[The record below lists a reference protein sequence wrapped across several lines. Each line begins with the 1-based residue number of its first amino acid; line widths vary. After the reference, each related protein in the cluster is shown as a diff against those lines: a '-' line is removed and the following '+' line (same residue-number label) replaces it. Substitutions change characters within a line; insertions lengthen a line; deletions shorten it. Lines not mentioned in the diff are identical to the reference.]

1 MASVFG
7 RLFKETATYGISSII
22 GRFLNWLL
30 TFIYIQV
37 ILPDELGR
45 MTGLYSGIAILMVLL
60 TYGMETAFFRFT
72 TTHERPR
79 LVFSTALYSLA
90 STSLVFIGLGFL
102 LGGQISSFYHLED
115 LPLIVPMF
123 VLIIALDA
131 FTALPLAYLRY
142 AQRPV
147 RFMLIRMSFV
157 LITIVLT
164 LFIFFGLPF
173 LAEVFPSIFAGYYQP
188 KEALYYIMGINLI
201 GNICQLLML
210 IPTLRQAEGG
220 FDFTLWKKMI
230 VYALPMLL
238 LGLAA
243 TFSNQADKLIF
254 PKMFDD
260 IKEGNTQL
268 GIYSLGFKI
277 AVILVMFTQAFRY
290 AYEPFVF
297 AKSKEGEQEAKQTYA
312 LSMRYYVLVTLVV
325 FLGVVSYLDL
335 VSVFVPNTYDS
346 SFPVVPYILTAQV
359 MLGISLNLSLW
370 YKLKDMTYWGG
381 ILSLV
386 ACTVNVLMIVF
397 FAESWGFMACA
408 WGAIASSGTMM
419 LLSYA
424 LGQKY
429 YPINYPIKA
438 IFFYAGVLA
447 LAVFTEHTFASYI
460 ESENPF
466 LRLAFNTLV
475 FASFLTLIV
484 WREVPRATLKTL
496 LSKAKALL

>member
-72 TTHERPR
+72 TTHERPN

-90 STSLVFIGLGFL
+90 TTSLLFVGLGFFL
-102 LGGQISSFYHLED
+102 RDYITDFYHLED

-123 VLIIALDA
+123 VLIVALDA

-142 AQRPV
+142 AQRPM
-147 RFMLIRMSFV
+147 RFMAVRMSFV

-164 LFIFFGLPF
+164 LFVFFGLPY
-173 LAEVFPSIFAGYYQP
+173 LAEVFPSVFGGDYEP
-188 KEALYYIMGINLI
+188 KKALYYIMGINLF
-201 GNICQLLML
+201 GNICQLMMLM
-210 IPTLRQAEGG
+210 PTLKQAEGG
-220 FDFTLWKKMI
+220 FDYALWKKMI

-277 AVILVMFTQAFRY
+277 SVILVMFTQAFRY

-297 AKSKEGEQEAKQTYA
+297 AKSKDGEQEAKQTYA
-312 LSMRYYVLVTLVV
+312 LSMRYYVLVTLIV
-325 FLGVVSYLDL
+325 FLAVVSYLEVITL
-335 VSVFVPNTYDS
+335 FVPNTYDA

-381 ILSLV
+381 ILSFL
-386 ACTVNVLMIVF
+386 ACTVNVLIIVF
-397 FAESWGFMACA
+397 FAQSWGFMACA
-408 WGAIASSGTMM
+408 WGAIASSATMM

-438 IFFYAGVLA
+438 ILFYACVLA
-447 LAVFTEHTFASYI
+447 LAVFIEKTFASSFAS
-460 ESENPF
+460 ESPF
-466 LRLAFNTLV
+466 LRLAFNTLI
-475 FASFLTLIV
+475 FLSFLSLIIY
-484 WREVPRATLKTL
+484 REVPKAMLKSF
-496 LSKAKALL
+496 LSKAKL

>member
-30 TFIYIQV
+30 TFIYIRV
-37 ILPDELGR
+37 ILQDELGR
-45 MTGLYSGIAILMVLL
+45 MTSLYAGIAILMVLL

-72 TTHERPR
+72 TTHERPK
-79 LVFSTALYSLA
+79 LVYSTALYSLA
-90 STSLVFIGLGFL
+90 TTSLLFVGLGFL
-102 LGGQISSFYHLED
+102 LRGEITNFYHLDD
-115 LPLIVPMF
+115 LPFIVPMF

-142 AQRPV
+142 SQRPI
-147 RFMLIRMSFV
+147 RFMVIRMSFV
-157 LITIVLT
+157 LITILLT
-164 LFIFFGLPF
+164 LFVFIALPY
-173 LAEVFPSIFAGYYQP
+173 LAEVCPSVFAGYYDP
-188 KEALYYIMGINLI
+188 KQALHYIMGINLI
-201 GNICQLLML
+201 GNICQLIML
-210 IPTLRQAEGG
+210 SPTIRQAEGG
-220 FDFTLWKKMI
+220 FNFALWKKMI
-230 VYALPMLL
+230 VYAFPMLL

-260 IKEGNTQL
+260 IKEGDTQL
-268 GIYSLGFKI
+268 GIYSLGFRI
-277 AVILVMFTQAFRY
+277 SVILVMFTQAFRY

-297 AKSKEGEQEAKQTYA
+297 AKSKENEAVAKQTYA

-325 FLGVVSYLDL
+325 FLGVMSYLDL
-335 VSVFVPNTYDS
+335 ISIFVPNTYDS

-386 ACTVNVLMIVF
+386 ACIVNVLMIVF

-408 WGAIASSGTMM
+408 WGAITASATMM
-419 LLSYA
+419 LLSYG

-438 IFFYAGVLA
+438 IIAYSLVLA
-447 LAVFTEHTFASYI
+447 LALFVEHSFASTWGQSKTI
-460 ESENPF
+460 LTLS
-466 LRLAFNTLV
+466 FNSLV
-475 FASFLTLIV
+475 FLGFLALIYY
-484 WREVPRATLKTL
+484 REVPKGTLQSL
-496 LSKAKALL
+496 LHRLRK